1 MSDLTPYIRQIEKE
15 FQDSYIEMYPEAIS
29 KTAQYEHKD
38 ERLAMATKNVTI
50 VVTEGCSLAC
60 KYCVTGDTLIT
71 MGDCTTRPIRDVL
84 VGDVVLGFDEFIT
97 NGCDRRQVMVTDV
110 TEVMSRDAEVLRIT
124 LESGRHID
132 ITEEHPILS
141 RYGGNETFA
150 SAGETMPGD
159 TACVIGIDS
168 RSLDGE
174 VVTSVEK
181 LPGTVRVYNLETTL
195 HTYFANGFAVHN
207 CYQHAK
213 NHNNVLDEETAR
225 QIVDLLFEEDASN
238 NKYINEYIAQALVLD
253 FIGGEPL
260 LNVKIISYFM
270 RYFKWKAL
278 QLNHRWAIH
287 YMISISSNGIAY
299 MNPEVQKFLMIHK
312 GRVSITLTLDG
323 NKALHDACRVFPDG
337 SPSYDIVAKA
347 TRHAQS
353 VFGLGKGTKLTLAPA
368 NIIHLSDAVKNLY
381 ESFDFDGVHANC
393 VYEIGWEIEHA
404 KIMYGE
410 MKKLADWMLENE
422 VQKHFYCSL
431 FDPII
436 GKPQGIEDNQ
446 NYCGGL
452 AGTMLAFTTQG
463 NITPCLRYTQ
473 FNLNNAQPE
482 IRMGDLET
490 GIGNDPK
497 YDAMIDV
504 VNGITR
510 RSQST
515 DECFNCPISTGC
527 GWCSAYNY
535 EIYGTPNKRC
545 TSICP
550 MHKAR
555 VMANVYFWNS
565 LYRKY
570 NLPDRFACNIPQEWA
585 LEIITKDE
593 FDLLEALAEA

>member
-15 FQDSYIEMYPEAIS
+15 FQDSYIDMYPESIA
-29 KTAQYEHKD
+29 KTAEYKYKD
-38 ERLAMATKNVTI
+38 ERLAMAVKNVTI
-50 VVTEGCSLAC
+50 VVTEACQLRC
-60 KYCVTGDTLIT
+60 KY
-71 MGDCTTRPIRDVL
+71 
-84 VGDVVLGFDEFIT
+84 
-97 NGCDRRQVMVTDV
+97 
-110 TEVMSRDAEVLRIT
+110 
-124 LESGRHID
+124 
-132 ITEEHPILS
+132 
-141 RYGGNETFA
+141 
-150 SAGETMPGD
+150 
-159 TACVIGIDS
+159 
-168 RSLDGE
+168 
-174 VVTSVEK
+174 
-181 LPGTVRVYNLETTL
+181 
-195 HTYFANGFAVHN
+195 

-213 NHNNVLDEETAR
+213 NSLNVLNEETAR
-225 QIVDLLFEEDASN
+225 KIVDLLFEEDARD
-238 NKYINEYIAQALVLD
+238 NKYVNQHIAQALVLD

-260 LNVKIISYFM
+260 MNIKIISYFM

-287 YMISISSNGIAY
+287 YMISISSNGVAY

-323 NKALHDACRVFPDG
+323 NKALHDACRVFEDG
-337 SPSYDIVAKA
+337 RPSYDIVAKA
-347 TRHAQS
+347 THHAQS

-393 VYEIGWEIEHA
+393 VYELGWEIEHA
-404 KIMYGE
+404 KIMYSE

-446 NYCGGL
+446 NYCGGVC
-452 AGTMLAFTTQG
+452 GSMLAFTTQG

-555 VMANVYFWNS
+555 VMANIYFWNS

-593 FDLLEALAEA
+593 FDLLEALAEP

>member
-1 MSDLTPYIRQIEKE
+1 MTDLTPYVRKIDKE
-15 FQDSYIEMYPEAIS
+15 FQDAYIDMYPESIA
-29 KTAQYEHKD
+29 KAAQYEHQG
-38 ERLAMATKNVTI
+38 ERLAMATKNVTV

-60 KYCVTGDTLIT
+60 SY
-71 MGDCTTRPIRDVL
+71 
-84 VGDVVLGFDEFIT
+84 
-97 NGCDRRQVMVTDV
+97 
-110 TEVMSRDAEVLRIT
+110 
-124 LESGRHID
+124 
-132 ITEEHPILS
+132 
-141 RYGGNETFA
+141 
-150 SAGETMPGD
+150 
-159 TACVIGIDS
+159 
-168 RSLDGE
+168 
-174 VVTSVEK
+174 
-181 LPGTVRVYNLETTL
+181 
-195 HTYFANGFAVHN
+195 

-213 NHNNVLDEETAR
+213 NHDNVLDKETAR
-225 QIVDLLFEEDASN
+225 KIVDLLFEEDARN
-238 NKYINEYIAQALVLD
+238 NKYVNEHIAQALVLD

-260 LNVKIISYFM
+260 LNIKIISYFM

-353 VFGLGKGTKLTLAPA
+353 VFGLDKGTKLTLAPA

-404 KIMYGE
+404 KIMYSE
-410 MKKLADWMLENE
+410 MKKLADWMLEHE

-446 NYCGGL
+446 NYCGGT
-452 AGTMLAFTTQG
+452 GSMMAFTTKG
-463 NITPCLRYTQ
+463 VITPCLRYTN
-473 FNLNNAQPE
+473 FNLNYAQKE
-482 IRMGDLET
+482 IQIGDLDT
-490 GIGNDPK
+490 GIANTGE
-497 YDAMIDV
+497 YRSTIDDLDR
-504 VNGITR
+504 ITR
-510 RSQST
+510 RSQSS

-555 VMANVYFWNS
+555 VLANIYFWNS

-570 NLPDRFACNIPQEWA
+570 NLVDRFECNVPKPWA
-585 LEIITKDE
+585 VEIIEDYEYEMLKE
-593 FDLLEALAEA
+593 ISSS